1 MPRPWGTLGLGTR
14 WVLGVVGGLQQEE
27 AEGAWQLWGP
37 CRCALGTWWL
47 WGPPWPLFGDMIG
60 WLGGDPL
67 CPVDAS
73 WGCGGCFGDTP
84 PSTALGTQGYGNASW
99 RYLHGRSVQVTKE
112 EEWLWFDVTDVV
124 KQWLSSSG
132 KSGGGGLVP
141 VSPPPQPHAQGP
153 PMALLTTPRNP
164 AESLGMFKLSVHC
177 PCEQGPGATNNMRI
191 TIEGTAVLG
200 GGVCVGSPVSPSPV
214 PALLPTGFEQQRGDM
229 QGIAKKRRRVPYVL
243 AMSLPPDR
251 ANDLHSSRRRRALD
265 AEYCFGS
272 APPPPP
278 SLPRKDWVS
287 PQMFSSPQRCSGSS

>member
-1 MPRPWGTLGLGTR
+1 M
-14 WVLGVVGGLQQEE
+14 
-27 AEGAWQLWGP
+27 
-37 CRCALGTWWL
+37 
-47 WGPPWPLFGDMIG
+47 
-60 WLGGDPL
+60 
-67 CPVDAS
+67 
-73 WGCGGCFGDTP
+73 
-84 PSTALGTQGYGNASW
+84 ALGTQGYGNASW

-132 KSGGGGLVP
+132 KSGGGGGLVP

-272 APPPPP
+272 APRPPHPCPGKPGCPPKCLAPPRDAQVPLEEGWVSLRCLGLPSEDWKPPEMSRSNPREGQGPSETPRPPPP
-278 SLPRKDWVS
+278 KRGLGSTRDTQETLKTPGDPPKTPRSSLKRAGDP
-287 PQMFSSPQRCSGSS
+287 